1 MKLVSAIWSVL
12 TPRQRRWV
20 LSAQLLSI
28 LMAFSTVAG
37 IASIAP
43 FFAVL
48 GDPKLIQ
55 RIGIL
60 RAAYDLGFTSTRHFT
75 IALGLAFV
83 TLVLRTNLLNVIGS
97 TGMLRLAFWIGAD
110 LQCVLLEEYL
120 HRPYL
125 FHARTQSAVLY
136 NNIMQETT
144 RATNQIL

>member
-83 TLVLRTNLLNVIGS
+83 TLVLLANLLNVIGS
-97 TGMLRLAFWIGAD
+97 AVMLRVRFFCCGG
-110 LQCVLLEEYL
+110 
-120 HRPYL
+120 R
-125 FHARTQSAVLY
+125 
-136 NNIMQETT
+136 
-144 RATNQIL
+144 